1 MATATTVIRGFL
13 PPFARNSSIQKVRL
27 AEDGWNA
34 RDPGL
39 GLVRDQPS
47 GFEDASAMDRNA
59 ILAHFKG
66 WLVHVR
72 GIAGRTCE
80 VRGPRLPVT
89 SARCAAQPASP
100 PRERTFL
107 LDQTGS
113 WKGAASL
120 QRGPIVR

>member
-47 GFEDASAMDRNA
+47 GLDDASAMDQEA

-66 WLVHVR
+66 WLMHIR
-72 GIAGRTCE
+72 GVAGRACE
-80 VRGPRLPVT
+80 VRGPRPTCHL
-89 SARCAAQPASP
+89 SAMCGPAGFPTEGKSFP
-100 PRERTFL
+100 P
-107 LDQTGS
+107 
-113 WKGAASL
+113 
-120 QRGPIVR
+120 